1 MELSAFE
8 APIDQRYFE
17 DYNKGARFE
26 YGPISIEETEIIS
39 FARRFDPQSIHTD
52 LEAAARGPF
61 NGLIASGWHTI
72 GLMMRLVVDHYLSSV
87 ASLGSPG
94 VDELRWLR
102 PVRPND
108 QLRLRLSV
116 LEANPSRSKPDR
128 GMVVTLV
135 EAVNQRDE
143 LVASFKAMNLLKRR
157 SLASTPGS

>member
-1 MELSAFE
+1 MELSAFK

-26 YGPISIEETEIIS
+26 YGPILVEEAEIIS
-39 FARRFDPQSIHTD
+39 FARRFDPQTIHTD
-52 LEAAARGPF
+52 PEAAALGPF
-61 NGLIASGWHTI
+61 NGLIASGWHTM
-72 GLMMRLVVDHYLSSV
+72 GLMMRLIVDHYLSAI

-94 VDELRWLR
+94 VDEVRWLR

-128 GMVVTLV
+128 GLVVTLI
-135 EAVNQRDE
+135 EAINQRDE

-157 SLASTPGS
+157 SPASAPSS